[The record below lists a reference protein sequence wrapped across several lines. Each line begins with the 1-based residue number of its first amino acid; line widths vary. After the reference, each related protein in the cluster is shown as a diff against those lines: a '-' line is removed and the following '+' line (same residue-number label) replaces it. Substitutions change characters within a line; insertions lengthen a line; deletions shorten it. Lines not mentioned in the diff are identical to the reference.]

1 MRRLFEWVRLRAAC
15 RLECIKP
22 IGECAPARC
31 QRVDLPLLVQ
41 DRLAELLQRAFEVG
55 EFDFTDSMVD
65 MLLASFIRFVALLF
79 CSLNMPGFRFSP
91 PLLLVFVVSSFTRIS

>member
-55 EFDFTDSMVD
+55 EFQ
-65 MLLASFIRFVALLF
+65 
-79 CSLNMPGFRFSP
+79 SP
-91 PLLLVFVVSSFTRIS
+91 QSGKGLCYP